1 MEKRIKINTKILTK
15 EIRKKRNGEQYPVF
29 HTEDKQEISCFEADQ
44 EQALD
49 KVFGKSIEL
58 EIGINNTNGKEY
70 KNVRGFP
77 KVLGEPS
84 TERIT
89 ESAPSIVEQAKKAL
103 VEPTDKVDDFGCK
116 LRYKQLATGKLVIE
130 VCGCKLKDAEQTKI
144 ESDKL
149 LEHALAKLK
158 EVNTSLQGVAQ

>member
-15 EIRKKRNGEQYPVF
+15 EIRKKRNGDQYPVF

-49 KVFGKSIEL
+49 KVFGKNIEL
-58 EIGINNTNGKEY
+58 EIGINEVNGKEY
-70 KNVRGFP
+70 KNVRSLP
-77 KVLGEPS
+77 KVVGETT

-89 ESAPSIVEQAKKAL
+89 ESAPSVVEAVKKAM
-103 VEPTDKVDDFGCK
+103 PTEVPEQVNDFGCK

-130 VCGCKLKDAEQTKI
+130 VCGCKMATAEETALENK
-144 ESDKL
+144 KL
-149 LEHALAKLK
+149 LADAQATIAAFNK
-158 EVNTSLQGVAQ
+158 EVA